1 MENIKQNLINIINGL
16 DENKLK
22 EVLTQLVPVKS
33 KEQEMSDFLF
43 SKLKEM
49 TCKITGEKEVTYYDS
64 DGKWFIQQDFKN
76 EKLYVS
82 YNQIW
87 VVFRLKYGLN
97 DDQIKDFIS
106 SWVETNLGWKG
117 LIPFTFDISSASK
130 LIYRRHFI

>member
-1 MENIKQNLINIINGL
+1 MENIKQNLINLINNL

-22 EVLTQLVPVKS
+22 EVLTQLVPENTS
-33 KEQEMSDFLF
+33 KEKEMSDFLF

-49 TCKITGEKEVTYYDS
+49 TSRITGEKEVTYYDS

-87 VVFRLKYGLN
+87 SVFESKYGLN
-97 DDQIKDFIS
+97 LDQIKDFIAA
-106 SWVETNLGWKG
+106 WVETNLGWKG
-117 LIPFTFDISSASK
+117 MTVTGHWFVNHPG
-130 LIYRRHFI
+130 